1 VVTGRALRRK
11 LWRDMWKN
19 RMQFVAVILLCALG
33 TWIFS
38 GLDAAWR
45 MIERS
50 GNTYFDQQQLAD
62 LWVTLPAADREA
74 VQQISAIEGVNRVQ
88 IRGVAEL
95 AVDLPHEPEL
105 RLSAFD
111 GAMTINQPLLYEGD
125 PLAETDRRGCLLDRE
140 FAQANGYQPGDR
152 IRLKLQGQ
160 SYDYMIRGLC
170 LSPEYVALSKYALRD
185 PRVYGFILIN
195 SCGLPA
201 LPMTE
206 VVVKAEENADLAQM
220 EAAIRQLYPEALIQN
235 HQSHGARHG
244 VQKDVDMFRNLSYLF
259 PLMAY
264 AVAAMIVLTT
274 ITRMLENQRT
284 QMGTLKALG
293 YRDGQMLRHY
303 MSYAFFPSL
312 VGSVIGLFVGR
323 ETLPYIL
330 WSLEEAQF
338 TLPYRLQAPI
348 SFAQW
353 AVCVLGVALACS
365 ICYHTYRKSAKEQTA
380 ALLRPKPPK
389 AGRKLLLERI
399 GFVWRRLGFN
409 GKMIVRNLFRNKPR
423 TLMMLIGVMACN
435 MLLIAS
441 LGLQDSVIFFTG
453 KYYFGT
459 VQYDLR
465 ADLTAKADETESY
478 RSRIESEKLEGVME
492 KSVTARTA
500 IYGRATLLSV
510 MEDHQKLMHFG
521 EDECWIP
528 MPETGVML
536 SQKLAQSLGA
546 KPGDPIELWLPGDD
560 EPIRTT
566 VTSIAPVT
574 IGQSAMMSRSAWEES
589 RKGAFVPNAL
599 LMKNITEAGLS
610 RLNALDELDEIID
623 PADQYQDTLRILDSL
638 SQIFMLMSVAALGL
652 AFVVLYNMGIL
663 NFTERL
669 REYATLKVLGYH
681 QKEIRHLMSAE
692 NNLLTIIG
700 IAFSLWPGWW
710 LTGAVM
716 SSCESDSMVFAST
729 VEPESFAI
737 ACIVTYL
744 FSWMITHLLT
754 RKVKHIDMV
763 EALKSVE

>member
-1 VVTGRALRRK
+1 
-11 LWRDMWKN
+11 MWKN

-45 MIERS
+45 MIELS
-50 GNTYFDQQQLAD
+50 ADTYFEGQQLAD
-62 LWVTLPAADREA
+62 LWVNLPSADREA
-74 VQQISAIEGVNRVQ
+74 VQRISAVEGVNRVQ
-88 IRGVAEL
+88 VRGVAEVS
-95 AVDLPHEPEL
+95 VDLPHEPEL

-111 GAMTINQPLLYEGD
+111 GEMTINRPLLYEGEM
-125 PLAETDRRGCLLDRE
+125 LHEADRRGCLLDRE
-140 FAQANGYQPGDR
+140 FALANGYQPGDQ
-152 IRLKLQGQ
+152 LTVELQGQ
-160 SYDYMIRGLC
+160 SFDFVVRGLC

-185 PRVYGFILIN
+185 PHAYGFVLVN

-201 LPMTE
+201 IPLSE
-206 VVVKAEENADLAQM
+206 VIVKAEEGADLERM
-220 EAAIRQLYPEALIQN
+220 EAAIRSLYPESLIQN

-244 VQKDVDMFRNLSYLF
+244 VQKDVDMFRSLSYLF

-274 ITRMLENQRT
+274 ITRMLENQRM

-303 MSYAFFPSL
+303 MSYAFYPSL
-312 VGSVIGLFVGR
+312 VGSVTGLFVGR
-323 ETLPYIL
+323 ETLPYLL
-330 WSLEEAQF
+330 WTLEEAQF
-338 TLPYRLQAPI
+338 TLPYQLQAAI
-348 SFAQW
+348 SPEQW
-353 AVCVLGVALACS
+353 AMCAAGVALACG

-380 ALLRPKPPK
+380 SLLRPRPPK
-389 AGRKLLLERI
+389 AGRKLWLERM
-399 GFVWRRLGFN
+399 GFLWKRLGFN

-423 TLMMLIGVMACN
+423 TLMMLMGVMACN
-435 MLLIAS
+435 TLLIAS
-441 LGLQDSVIFFTG
+441 LGLQDSVLYFTG

-465 ADLTAKADETESY
+465 ADLTGQADQAESY
-478 RSRIESEKLEGVME
+478 RGRIRAEQLEGVME
-492 KSVTARTA
+492 KSVTVRTGTK
-500 IYGRATLLSV
+500 GRATLMTV
-510 MEDHQKLMHFG
+510 TEDRQRLMNYG
-521 EDECWIP
+521 ENESWIP

-536 SQKLAQSLGA
+536 TQKLAQTLA
-546 KPGDPIELWLPGDD
+546 VHTGDDVELWLPGDD
-560 EPIRTT
+560 DPVRTR
-566 VTSIAPVT
+566 VTAIAPVT
-574 IGQSAMMSRSAWEES
+574 IGQSVLMSRTAWEEM
-589 RKGAFVPNAL
+589 RKGPFIPTAL
-599 LMKNITEAGLS
+599 LMNNAEPDGIR
-610 RLNALDELDEIID
+610 RLNELDELDEIID

-638 SQIFMLMSVAALGL
+638 SKIFALMSVSALGL

-681 QKEIRHLMSAE
+681 QKEIRLLMSAE
-692 NNLLTIIG
+692 NNLLTVIG
-700 IAFSLWPGWW
+700 IAASLWPGWW

-729 VEPESFAI
+729 VETESFVI
-737 ACIVTYL
+737 ACAVTFV

-754 RKVKHIDMV
+754 RKVRSIDMV